1 MFYIFTGFIF
11 GWFFYKIYKES
22 AENKEYNKN
31 KVYDSQ
37 SKLDKILQQ
46 YAPNEYLEKA
56 YEKLEG
62 YQKKKILGI
71 IPVCEIIT
79 PVREMDDIEF
89 TLLCKNYNKYV
100 DSGKFPLF
108 TFTYDDKLLI
118 SLLLKTRQELREK
131 VENIQ
136 KA

>member
-1 MFYIFTGFIF
+1 MLYIFTGFIF
-11 GWFFYKIYKES
+11 GWFFCEIHKEL
-22 AENKEYNKN
+22 AENKEYNRD
-31 KVYDSQ
+31 KVYDSK
-37 SKLDKILQQ
+37 SKLDEILKE

-71 IPVCEIIT
+71 IPVCKIMT

-89 TLLCKNYNKYV
+89 TVLCKNYNKYV
-100 DSGKFPLF
+100 DSGRFPLF
-108 TFTYDDKLLI
+108 NFTYDDKLLI
-118 SLLLKTRQELREK
+118 SLLLKTRRELREK
-131 VENIQ
+131 VKNIE

>member
-1 MFYIFTGFIF
+1 MLYIFTGFIF
-11 GWFFYKIYKES
+11 GWFFCEIHKELS
-22 AENKEYNKN
+22 ENKEYNRD
-31 KVYDSQ
+31 KVYDSK
-37 SKLDKILQQ
+37 SKLDEILKE

-71 IPVCEIIT
+71 IPVCKIVT

-89 TLLCKNYNKYV
+89 AVLCKNYNKYV
-100 DSGKFPLF
+100 DSGRFPLF
-108 TFTYDDKLLI
+108 NFTYDDKLLI
-118 SLLLKTRQELREK
+118 SLLLKTRRELREK
-131 VENIQ
+131 VKNIQ